1 MALCGFLSP
10 GSRVYTAVS
19 LMLGVLV
26 SGNPPSRLTAQ
37 GSLASPMDPRFD
49 SVDYKNV
56 FRWSAPD
63 NATLTYSVQWKI
75 YGDSQW
81 VQVKG
86 CQGIQSLQCDLS
98 RVTSDSREWYY
109 ARVHASSTLL
119 ASRSAWALSRRFSPS
134 WDTKISPPTL
144 NLTMTAQGLVV
155 RLIPP
160 PALVRK
166 LHKKLCCRVHLRH
179 SSGEEDRIEMKSCK
193 KELVLDYLRAG
204 TEYCLQAQCV
214 VCLRGKSSA
223 PTPSLCITTLQHAA
237 ASLFTPSDPDP

>member
-1 MALCGFLSP
+1 VGLPDA
-10 GSRVYTAVS
+10 
-19 LMLGVLV
+19 
-26 SGNPPSRLTAQ
+26 
-37 GSLASPMDPRFD
+37 RFD

-109 ARVHASSTLL
+109 ARVHASHPPF
-119 ASRSAWALSRRFSPS
+119 AA
-134 WDTKISPPTL
+134 KISPPTL

-155 RLIPP
+155 RLSLLLP
-160 PALVRK
+160 VRK
-166 LHKKLCCRVHLRH
+166 LHKKLCCRVLLRH
-179 SSGEEDRIEMKSCK
+179 SSGEEDRVEMKSCK
-193 KELVLDYLRAG
+193 KELVLDYLKQA
-204 TEYCLQAQCV
+204 TYCLQAQCV

-223 PTPSLCITTLQHAA
+223 PTPSLCITTL
-237 ASLFTPSDPDP
+237 L